1 MEPIEELA
9 RQLFRERV
17 ERAKREDPA
26 EKMWAGPRLFAG
38 VCDRMKDG
46 IRWQF
51 PQASEEEVMEI
62 LRQRIKL
69 QERLGR

>member
-1 MEPIEELA
+1 MEPIAELA
-9 RQLFRERV
+9 QALFRERV
-17 ERAKREDPA
+17 ERAKREDPF
-26 EKMWAGPRLFAG
+26 EKMWAGPRLFAE
-38 VCDRMKDG
+38 VCERMKDG

-69 QERLGR
+69 AERLEQ